1 MLPYR
6 GKTMSHQRIGTIS
19 YPIGQTR
26 RRIRTEATT
35 WPHATIFVLLAAMV
49 LAGFCLLYLWQGT
62 TILDLTAQREGM
74 RAMLTSTEEVNH
86 YLEFQIGQAFSLER
100 VSRIAREILHMVE
113 PSNIRYVPIG
123 S

>member
-1 MLPYR
+1 MAYQ
-6 GKTMSHQRIGTIS
+6 KMGTIS
-19 YPIGQTR
+19 HPIGQTR
-26 RRIRTEATT
+26 RRVRTEATT

-74 RAMLTSTEEVNH
+74 RVMLTSTEEVNR

-100 VSRIAREILHMVE
+100 VSRIAHEVLHMVE
-113 PSNIRYVPIG
+113 PSNIRYVPINH
-123 S
+123 